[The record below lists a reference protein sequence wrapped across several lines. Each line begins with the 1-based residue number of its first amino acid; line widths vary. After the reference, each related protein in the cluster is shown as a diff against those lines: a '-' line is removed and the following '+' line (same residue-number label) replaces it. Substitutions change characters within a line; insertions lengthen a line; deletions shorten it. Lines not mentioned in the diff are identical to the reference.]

1 MNAKIQQA
9 AKLCREAFAAN
20 PNATWVWCCHHEILY
35 ERLTETPENRIKY
48 ILDNKDTKEQETR
61 LNNFRPVLDDESKLA
76 PLYADYESKLAPLDA
91 DVVALYRQEVPL
103 GTWNGKSIFN

>member
-1 MNAKIQQA
+1 MSAKIQQA

-61 LNNFRPVLDDESKLA
+61 LNNLRPVLD
-76 PLYADYESKLAPLDA
+76 ESKLAPLDA
-91 DVVALYRQEVPL
+91 DYESKLDTLYADY
-103 GTWNGKSIFN
+103 KSKRSTMYAD